1 MLFVAVVVEFN
12 DFGRA
17 HLSSRHLSECVFAV
31 GSVSSIHW
39 IENCSQS
46 FGSHSI
52 RNDQYSFCCCW
63 LVWDFKMWTEHDE
76 CFGCDLWRNSWTE
89 IENAILLTLISNY
102 IKVIMGRRVWRRYS
116 NDVSQTLSRITTD
129 TKNKTI
135 QIGNMK
141 HLFLDS
147 GLNLTNDDSINGFF
161 LFISFFL
168 MRSFISETNENLV
181 GRATHLFLNENHNNN
196 ADDFH

>member
-1 MLFVAVVVEFN
+1 MTLAVLIYRADTYQSAFLLLVPLVPYIGSKIVRNRSEAILFETI
-12 DFGRA
+12 
-17 HLSSRHLSECVFAV
+17 S
-31 GSVSSIHW
+31 
-39 IENCSQS
+39 
-46 FGSHSI
+46 
-52 RNDQYSFCCCW
+52 SFCCCW

-129 TKNKTI
+129 TKKQNHPNRQYETFI
-135 QIGNMK
+135 
-141 HLFLDS
+141 FRF
-147 GLNLTNDDSINGFF
+147 GLEFDERWFYQRFF
-161 LFISFFL
+161 FSSFFL